1 MFFYH
6 FVVSIAN
13 FYHFINCIMKHFIT
27 CESVTEWHP
36 DKMCDQISDAVLDAC
51 LAQDPFSRVACEALT
66 TTGIVIVAGEITT
79 KANIDYESIV
89 RNVVL
94 DIWYDG
100 DRKYFDGNNCSV
112 VNLLHKQSLNIA
124 QWMDTGGAGDQGI
137 MYGYAC
143 NETKSYLPLPIYLAH
158 TLARKLTEVRK
169 NGTLK
174 YLYPDGKT
182 QVTVEYEDQ
191 KPIRVDTVVVSSQH
205 ALDVTQEQIVAGIRE
220 HVIAPIL
227 GDLVDEH
234 TKFFINPT
242 GIFNIWWPKGD
253 SGLTWRKIIV
263 DTYGGIWKHW
273 WGAFSGKDPTKVDR
287 SWAYIARYLAKNIVA
302 SWVCE
307 RCEIQLGYAIWV
319 IQPVSIYVDCFG
331 TEKVALQ
338 KIVDAVKNNFD
349 LSPKGIIEKLDL
361 RKPIFRTTAAYG
373 HFGRDEFTW
382 EQLDSRDVFGKLLG

>member
-1 MFFYH
+1 
-6 FVVSIAN
+6 
-13 FYHFINCIMKHFIT
+13 MKHFIT

-51 LAQDPFSRVACEALT
+51 LAQDPYSRVACESLT
-66 TTGIVIVAGEITT
+66 TTWIVIVAGEITT

-112 VNLLHKQSLNIA
+112 VNLLHKQSPNIA
-124 QWMDTGGAGDQGI
+124 QWVDIGGAWDQWI
-137 MYGYAC
+137 MYGYAS

-158 TLARKLTEVRK
+158 TLAKKLTEVRK
-169 NGTLK
+169 NWTLPF
-174 YLYPDGKT
+174 LYPDGKT
-182 QVTVEYEDQ
+182 QVTVEYEEQ
-191 KPIRVDTVVVSSQH
+191 RPVRVDTVVVSSQH
-205 ALDVTQEQIVAGIRE
+205 SLEVTQEQIAAGIRE
-220 HVIAPIL
+220 YVIAPIL
-227 GDLVDEH
+227 GDLIDED

-253 SGLTWRKIIV
+253 SGLTGRKIIV
-263 DTYGGIWKHW
+263 DTYGGIWKHG

-319 IQPVSIYVDCFG
+319 IQPVSVYIDCFG
-331 TEKVALQ
+331 TEKIDLQ
-338 KIVDAVKNNFD
+338 KIVDVVKNNFD

-361 RKPIFRTTAAYG
+361 RKSIFRNTAAYG
-373 HFGRDEFTW
+373 HFGRDEFTR
-382 EQLDSRDVFGKLLG
+382 EQLDSVDVFKKLI

>member
-1 MFFYH
+1 
-6 FVVSIAN
+6 
-13 FYHFINCIMKHFIT
+13 MKHFIT

-51 LAQDPFSRVACEALT
+51 LAQDPYSRVACESLT
-66 TTGIVIVAGEITT
+66 TTWIVIVAGEITT

-112 VNLLHKQSLNIA
+112 VNLLHKQSPDIA
-124 QWMDTGGAGDQGI
+124 QGVDTGGAWDQWI

-143 NETKSYLPLPIYLAH
+143 NETKSCLPLPIYLAH

-169 NGTLK
+169 NGTLE
-174 YLYPDGKT
+174 YLYPDWKT

-205 ALDVTQEQIVAGIRE
+205 SLEVTQEQIAAGIRK

-227 GDLVDEH
+227 GDLIDDD

-253 SGLTWRKIIV
+253 SGLTGRKIIV
-263 DTYGGIWKHW
+263 DTYGGIWKHGGW
-273 WGAFSGKDPTKVDR
+273 AFSGKDPTKVDR
-287 SWAYIARYLAKNIVA
+287 SGAYIARYLAKNIVA

-319 IQPVSIYVDCFG
+319 VQPVSVYVDCFG
-331 TEKVALQ
+331 TEKIDLQ

-361 RKPIFRTTAAYG
+361 RNPIFRNTAAYG
-373 HFGRDEFTW
+373 HFGRDEFSR
-382 EQLDSRDVFGKLLG
+382 ERVDSIQIFKNL

>member
-1 MFFYH
+1 MYFKLCAFRFLLIFY
-6 FVVSIAN
+6 FLYIRSWN
-13 FYHFINCIMKHFIT
+13 
-27 CESVTEWHP
+27 
-36 DKMCDQISDAVLDAC
+36 ISDAVLDAC
-51 LAQDPFSRVACEALT
+51 LAQDPYSRVACESLT
-66 TTGIVIVAGEITT
+66 TTWIVIVAGEITT

-112 VNLLHKQSLNIA
+112 VNLLHKQSPNIA
-124 QWMDTGGAGDQGI
+124 QWVDIGGAWDQWI
-137 MYGYAC
+137 MYGYAS

-158 TLARKLTEVRK
+158 TLAKKLTEVRK
-169 NGTLK
+169 NWTLPF
-174 YLYPDGKT
+174 LYPDGKT
-182 QVTVEYEDQ
+182 QVTVEYEEQ
-191 KPIRVDTVVVSSQH
+191 RPVRVDTVVVSSQH
-205 ALDVTQEQIVAGIRE
+205 SLEVTQEQIAAGIRE
-220 HVIAPIL
+220 YVIAPIL
-227 GDLVDEH
+227 GDLIDED

-253 SGLTWRKIIV
+253 SGLTGRKIIV
-263 DTYGGIWKHW
+263 DTYGGIWKHG

-319 IQPVSIYVDCFG
+319 IQPVSVYIDCFG
-331 TEKVALQ
+331 TEKIDLQ
-338 KIVDAVKNNFD
+338 KIVDVVKNNFD

-361 RKPIFRTTAAYG
+361 RKSIFRNTAAYG
-373 HFGRDEFTW
+373 HFGRDEFTR
-382 EQLDSRDVFGKLLG
+382 EQLDSVDVFKKLI